1 MNFYFIYFLLHVEEL
16 ILCFQFFLLIAI
28 LIFLSL
34 MTNNQRKC
42 STIFEKIAMWASDDE
57 GMINYEWSNNGF

>member
-16 ILCFQFFLLIAI
+16 TLCFQFFLLIAI

-42 STIFEKIAMWASDDE
+42 STIFEKTAMWASDDE